1 MKIKRALIS
10 VSDKEGLVPLAKEL
24 RNKNIE
30 IFSTGGT
37 AKVLAENNIQVKD
50 IADYIDFPEIMDGRV
65 KTLHPKVHGGLL
77 CIRDNKEHIS
87 SSETHK
93 IKNIDLLIV
102 NLYPFQETVE
112 KNLSFDEC
120 IENID
125 IGGPSM
131 IRSAAKNHKFVTV
144 IVDKYDY
151 KTLIEEM
158 ENNNN
163 STTAEYRKEL
173 AFKAFKKTSEY
184 DSSIAAWL
192 QEEKILPPNLFI
204 SAKREKILRY
214 GENPHQKAALYYNT
228 RSNNFFLKESNQIQG
243 KELSYNNI
251 NDANAAFN
259 LVSDLSTFKKPA
271 VAIIKHANPCGAAIA
286 DTLDDAYKNA
296 FNCDQPSAFGGII
309 ALSEKVNSE
318 IAQEICNIF
327 TELVIAPDF
336 DKDAIKIFSEKKNL
350 RILKTD
356 LIPIPMDTSIVK
368 SISGGY
374 LVQTCDNIHIEKNS
388 LKIVTKRK
396 PTNEEVENMLF
407 AFKVAK
413 HVKSN
418 AIVYAKNG
426 STVGIGAGQMN
437 RLDSAFIAAQ
447 KALNSI
453 SKNEGE
459 VLTSPLIDSVA
470 ASDAFFPFPDAVEV
484 ISEAGSTAIIQPG
497 GSIKDD
503 EVIKTADKAGISMAF
518 TGFRHFNH

>member
-10 VSDKEGLVPLAKEL
+10 VSDKEGLIPLAKEL
-24 RNKNIE
+24 QKKNIE

-37 AKVLAENNIQVKD
+37 AKTLTDNNIKVKD

-65 KTLHPKVHGGLL
+65 KTLHPKIHGGLL
-77 CIRDNKEHIS
+77 CIRDNQKHIA
-87 SSETHK
+87 SSEIHK
-93 IKNIDLLIV
+93 IQNIDLLIV
-102 NLYPFQETVE
+102 NLYPFQDTVE
-112 KNLSFDEC
+112 KNSSFDKC

-144 IVDKYDY
+144 VVDKYDY
-151 KTLIEEM
+151 KTLIKEM
-158 ENNNN
+158 EKNNN
-163 STTAEYRKEL
+163 STSAEYRKEL
-173 AFKAFKKTSEY
+173 ALKAFKKTAEY
-184 DSSIAAWL
+184 DGSIAAWL

-214 GENPHQKAALYYNT
+214 GENPHQRAAIYWNT
-228 RSNNFFLKESNQIQG
+228 SSSNFYLKDSHQIQG

-259 LVSDLSTFKKPA
+259 LVSDLSAFNKPA

-286 DTLDDAYKNA
+286 ETLHNAYKKA
-296 FNCDQPSAFGGII
+296 FNCDQTSAFGGIV
-309 ALSEKVNSE
+309 ALSEKVNE
-318 IAQEICNIF
+318 KTAIDICNIF

-336 DKDAIKIFSEKKNL
+336 DKDAIKVFSKKKNL

-356 LIPIPMDTSIVK
+356 SISMNKNNTIIK
-368 SISGGY
+368 SISGGF
-374 LVQTCDNIHIEKNS
+374 LVQTSDNINIEKNS

-396 PTNEEVENMLF
+396 PTNKEVENMLF

-418 AIVYAKNG
+418 AIVYAKDR

-437 RLDSAFIAAQ
+437 RLDSAFIAAH
-447 KALNSI
+447 KAFNSTSKRTEKI
-453 SKNEGE
+453 STN
-459 VLTSPLIDSVA
+459 LLLDSVA
-470 ASDAFFPFPDAVEV
+470 ASDAFFPFPDAVEI
-484 ISEAGSTAIIQPG
+484 ISKAGSTAIIQPG